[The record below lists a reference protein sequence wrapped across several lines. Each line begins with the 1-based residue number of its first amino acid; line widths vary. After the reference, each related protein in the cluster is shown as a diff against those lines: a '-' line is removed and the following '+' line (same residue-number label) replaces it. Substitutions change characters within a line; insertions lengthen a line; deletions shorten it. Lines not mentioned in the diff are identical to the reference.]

1 MSPKTGCT
9 SGSGVRCWLRLQRS
23 VLSFSF
29 SKSCLHQHHSAYP
42 ATCLF
47 VVTLELLAWH
57 SQGCVSHVYSVW
69 EHEDSGCFST
79 RDPNSSNWGHSSPS
93 LLNQCKGSAI
103 TPTLPSLRP
112 HPGLEMG
119 IATTPKAP
127 GTATAR
133 GTKQCVHGLMDSE
146 LDVHKWCG
154 MGSALPGQF
163 LEIPKLHKVLLNL
176 CPYR

>member
-9 SGSGVRCWLRLQRS
+9 PGSVRCWLRLQRS

-29 SKSCLHQHHSAYP
+29 SSSCLHLHHP

-47 VVTLELLAWH
+47 VVTLVLLAWH

-69 EHEDSGCFST
+69 EHQDSGCFST
-79 RDPNSSNWGHSSPS
+79 SDPNSSNWGPFSPS
-93 LLNQCKGSAI
+93 LSNQCKGSAI
-103 TPTLPSLRP
+103 TPTFPSLRP
-112 HPGLEMG
+112 HPGLETG

-127 GTATAR
+127 WTAQAR
-133 GTKQCVHGLMDSE
+133 GTKQCVHGSWIQSWMCTNGLG
-146 LDVHKWCG
+146 WAQP
-154 MGSALPGQF
+154 SALPGQF
-163 LEIPKLHKVLLNL
+163 PEIPRLYQVLLSL